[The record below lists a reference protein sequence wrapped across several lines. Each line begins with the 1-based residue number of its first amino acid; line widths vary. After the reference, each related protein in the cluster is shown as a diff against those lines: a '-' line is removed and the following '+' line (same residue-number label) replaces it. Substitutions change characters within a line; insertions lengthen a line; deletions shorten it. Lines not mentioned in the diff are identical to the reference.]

1 METFEYQGRKIH
13 RWVQG
18 PSTFLADPVAGGR
31 LISWFTEMADGS
43 VRDVIYWPEDADYG
57 DIGKV
62 RGGNPILFPFAGR
75 CHADGDTDCWEDQ
88 DGLIRPMPQHGF
100 ARTSTFELMDA
111 NESSFKAVLLPD
123 VTACEAYPY
132 NYEFRVSY
140 FFSELG
146 FQVELGLRNNESFP
160 IPWCPGHHFYFSLPW
175 HYELGRDCYEI
186 HIPAKRALR
195 HMEDGSLEREKV
207 ADKSGVFSFDEPV
220 LVNRIHTH
228 LQDAEC
234 TFGPKGG
241 EENVAIRF
249 KNEEPVASS
258 RALVTWTESEEAPFY
273 CIEPWMGPPNSPVHR
288 KGLQLVNPGES
299 SAFAVE
305 VSLV

>member
-18 PSTFLADPVAGGR
+18 PSTFLADPAAGGR

-57 DIGKV
+57 NIGKV
-62 RGGNPILFPFAGR
+62 RGGTPILFPFAGR
-75 CHADGDTDCWEDQ
+75 CHADGAVGFWEDS
-88 DGLIRPMPQHGF
+88 DGSIRPMPQHGF
-100 ARTSTFELMDA
+100 ARPGTFELIDA
-111 NESSFKAVLLPD
+111 NESCFKAILLPD
-123 VTACEAYPY
+123 DLAKKAYPY

-146 FQVELGLRNNESFP
+146 FLVELGLRNNESIP

-175 HYELGRDCYEI
+175 H
-186 HIPAKRALR
+186 P
-195 HMEDGSLEREKV
+195 
-207 ADKSGVFSFDEPV
+207 VFSFDEPV

-228 LQDAEC
+228 LKSAEC
-234 TFGPKGG
+234 IFGPKGG
-241 EENVAIRF
+241 EENITIRF
-249 KNEEPVASS
+249 KNEDSISSS
-258 RALVTWTESEEAPFY
+258 RSLVTWTESEVSPFY
-273 CIEPWMGPPNSPVHR
+273 CVEPWMGPPNSPAHR
-288 KGLQLVNPGES
+288 NGLQFVNPGES

-305 VSLV
+305 VSLI